1 MKGKTAI
8 LEGSRAVA
16 EAVCACRPEVISV
29 YPITPQ
35 THILENLA
43 RFVASGRLK
52 SQFVRADSE
61 FSAASVVYGASATG
75 ARAYTASASQG
86 ILLMTEVIYAMAS
99 TRLPVVMTVVN
110 RTVSHPIT
118 IQPDHQDS
126 MSLRD
131 TGALQIHV
139 ESLQEA
145 YDAHVQAFRISEDPE
160 VQLPLLVCMDGWVIS
175 HSYEPVTIFPEEA
188 VSEFAGTFK
197 PVQKLDPDKP
207 LTYGSYADQDVLM
220 EYRYALMRAQ
230 DRAKEK
236 IRSVAAE
243 YREVFGHFDG
253 DLIDTYCT
261 EDAEMVLIAMGSL
274 VSTIRAAIDELR
286 AEGRKVGL
294 VKVRTFRP
302 FPKEELLEACGKV
315 PLVAVLDKSLS
326 VNMGGVL
333 ATEVKSAFYGSPNQ
347 PIIVPFMAGLGGKD
361 VNRRII
367 KEIVDIACRKAEQGY
382 RERETV
388 WMGLNYEFFGT
399 EVK

>member
-1 MKGKTAI
+1 MCLSARSHFCLSHYTTDAY
-8 LEGSRAVA
+8 SR
-16 EAVCACRPEVISV
+16 ELGEVCVIRTTEEPIHPGRFRVFCRIC
-29 YPITPQ
+29 
-35 THILENLA
+35 A
-43 RFVASGRLK
+43 
-52 SQFVRADSE
+52 
-61 FSAASVVYGASATG
+61 YGASAAG

-99 TRLPVVMTVVN
+99 TRLPMVMTVVN

-220 EYRYALMRAQ
+220 EYRYALVRAQ
-230 DRAKEK
+230 EKAKEK
-236 IRSVAAE
+236 IRTVAAE

-253 DLIDTYCT
+253 DLLDAYRT
-261 EDAEMVLIAMGSL
+261 EDAEVVLIAMGSL

-294 VKVRTFRP
+294 IKVRTLRP
-302 FPKEELLEACGKV
+302 FPKKNFSR
-315 PLVAVLDKSLS
+315 LVARCLWWQSWTRASALTQGDS
-326 VNMGGVL
+326 
-333 ATEVKSAFYGSPNQ
+333 ATEVKSAFTGVPTSPLSCPYGRS
-347 PIIVPFMAGLGGKD
+347 G
-361 VNRRII
+361 R
-367 KEIVDIACRKAEQGY
+367 
-382 RERETV
+382 
-388 WMGLNYEFFGT
+388 
-399 EVK
+399 